1 MNKKKT
7 PGFPK
12 NVKRLP
18 LGPYLKESYDLYL
31 LVLPAVVYIVI
42 FAYAPM
48 YGVLMAFQD
57 YVPTKGV
64 LGSPFVGL
72 KHFIRFLGA
81 YSSRRII
88 FNTVVLS
95 VYAIVVSFPFP
106 IVLALMLH
114 YSVSKKMG
122 KIIQTVTYIPY
133 FISVMVLV
141 GMMNL
146 FFSPNYGIVN
156 VALQAFGREAIPFM
170 SAEAY
175 FRHMYVWSGIWQG
188 TGFGA
193 IIYFAALSGVD
204 PTLYEVAKL
213 DGAGKLDRIWNIDL
227 PTIMPTCIIM
237 LILSMGGLMSVGFD
251 KTFLMQNARNS
262 GVSEIISTYVYKM
275 GIIDQRYSF
284 SVAISLFNAVI
295 NFTLL
300 CTVNWISKKVS
311 ETALW

>member
-1 MNKKKT
+1 MAE
-7 PGFPK
+7 
-12 NVKRLP
+12 
-18 LGPYLKESYDLYL
+18 YWDLYL
-31 LVLPAVVYIVI
+31 LALPAVIYIVI

-72 KHFIRFLGA
+72 KHFTRFLGA

-88 FNTVVLS
+88 FNTIILS
-95 VYAIVVSFPFP
+95 IYQIIVSFPFP
-106 IVLALMLH
+106 VILALMLH
-114 YSVSKKMG
+114 YSISRKMG
-122 KIIQTVTYIPY
+122 GLIQTVTYIPY

-156 VALQAFGREAIPFM
+156 MVLQAFGHEVMPFM
-170 SAEAY
+170 SGETY

-213 DGAGKLDRIWNIDL
+213 DGAGKLQRIWNIDL
-227 PTIMPTCIIM
+227 PTIRPTIVIM

-284 SVAISLFNAVI
+284 SVAVSLFNAVI

-300 CTVNWISKKVS
+300 CTVNWISKKAS